1 MISFARPGLFVF
13 LIPIS
18 LLFVFTFF
26 WKHRGS
32 RTLFPVEAWGKGRAA
47 WSRNGEKVLSV
58 IASLCFLSAMVMT
71 VVAAAGPRRV
81 IKEEI
86 YESRGADIVFVLDE
100 SPSMAAQDFTPK
112 NRFEAAKFVIRGFI
126 EDRKNDM
133 IGLVSFGSEA
143 SLRIPPTRDYETYRE
158 RLRSLQLG
166 GMGEGTAI
174 GLGIGVAVSHL
185 ENSTAPDKIV
195 ILLTDGENNAGK
207 VSPGL
212 AARLAASLGI
222 RMYVVGLGK
231 AGETGLTYTD
241 PETGE
246 QIRGIYRGTFDPE
259 LLDALASNT
268 GGSFFSAGS
277 STALVEALRRIHILE
292 APVTDI
298 SYRFSEE
305 PVHMPCLIAAL
316 FLLPAATLL
325 RRAVLREVFP

>member
-1 MISFARPGLFVF
+1 
-13 LIPIS
+13 
-18 LLFVFTFF
+18 
-26 WKHRGS
+26 
-32 RTLFPVEAWGKGRAA
+32 
-47 WSRNGEKVLSV
+47 
-58 IASLCFLSAMVMT
+58 
-71 VVAAAGPRRV
+71 
-81 IKEEI
+81 
-86 YESRGADIVFVLDE
+86 
-100 SPSMAAQDFTPK
+100 
-112 NRFEAAKFVIRGFI
+112 
-126 EDRKNDM
+126 
-133 IGLVSFGSEA
+133 
-143 SLRIPPTRDYETYRE
+143 
-158 RLRSLQLG
+158 
-166 GMGEGTAI
+166 MGEGTAI

-246 QIRGIYRGTFDPE
+246 QISGIYRGTFNPE
-259 LLDALASNT
+259 LLNALASNT
-268 GGSFFSAGS
+268 GGAFFSAES

-316 FLLPAATLL
+316 FLLPAAILM